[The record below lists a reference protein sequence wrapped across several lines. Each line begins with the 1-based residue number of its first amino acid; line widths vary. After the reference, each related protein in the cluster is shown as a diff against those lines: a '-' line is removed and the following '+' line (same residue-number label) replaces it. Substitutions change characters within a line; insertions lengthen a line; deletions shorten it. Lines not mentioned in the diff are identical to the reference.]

1 MWSEFW
7 RKDAAGSS
15 KLGFHP
21 SQWTSHPTCHLF
33 PKIGTNETSPRN
45 KVFRLGSNFPRSW
58 RRGCRCITVKQDV
71 ASINTMFAANTDKD
85 KDKDKDKDN
94 DKYRSWRRGWRCS
107 RMWLPLTPCLPLTL
121 RKPPPSTLP
130 QLLPLFF
137 WKKFCHF

>member
-58 RRGCRCITVKQDV
+58 RRG
-71 ASINTMFAANTDKD
+71 
-85 KDKDKDKDN
+85 
-94 DKYRSWRRGWRCS
+94 WRCS

-137 WKKFCHF
+137 GRSFVIFRCLSTTFQFQQTNFFLLTFAF